1 MSKHPRAMSAN
12 LSELPCSGGDA
23 HFTRIHTICFRSL
36 LMYPIHYVLPC
47 TLGHCRSC
55 CSIHMCISELS
66 TRECFHACHDLL
78 FLKNIT
84 PLFFLPFSPPF
95 AFLHFLYCNIYF
107 YDNSESNKNRT
118 LPDWLGGTLFIYSRP
133 DRSLERQNTLVLFP

>member
-1 MSKHPRAMSAN
+1 MSKHPRARSAN
-12 LSELPCSGGDA
+12 LSELPCSGG
-23 HFTRIHTICFRSL
+23 TRSSRAYIHLFSFVA
-36 LMYPIHYVLPC
+36 YVSCTLCIAC

-55 CSIHMCISELS
+55 CSVHTCTSELS

-107 YDNSESNKNRT
+107 YDNSKSNKNRT

-133 DRSLERQNTLVLFP
+133 YRSLERPNTLVLFP